1 MRQQHGPAFGPY
13 YQTDVDVTVMK
24 RQLLSGAFPGV
35 PTAAPVATSPE
46 DAADFWSPP
55 KPLRGLLPL
64 ADGPSR
70 TRTWTWTPEVPCQA
84 RGLQPRR
91 TSNFRWINESS
102 MGIVRLSL
110 TGLPTNLSFWTGA
123 RAAGGPKTL
132 CHSSQVITNQI
143 LASFRTVIPSNQ

>member
-102 MGIVRLSL
+102 MGIVPHRSSNKSVFLDWGQSCWRPQDFMSFF
-110 TGLPTNLSFWTGA
+110 TG
-123 RAAGGPKTL
+123 
-132 CHSSQVITNQI
+132 HY
-143 LASFRTVIPSNQ
+143 